1 MTSSLPSRSGMQR
14 LDPEVLGAHLGRLL
28 RTASVLCD
36 SRESA
41 EDLVQETIARI
52 LARPRWLR
60 GGDEL
65 AYLT

>member
-1 MTSSLPSRSGMQR
+1 MQR

-52 LARPRWLR
+52 LARPRWPR
-60 GGDEL
+60 TD
-65 AYLT
+65 